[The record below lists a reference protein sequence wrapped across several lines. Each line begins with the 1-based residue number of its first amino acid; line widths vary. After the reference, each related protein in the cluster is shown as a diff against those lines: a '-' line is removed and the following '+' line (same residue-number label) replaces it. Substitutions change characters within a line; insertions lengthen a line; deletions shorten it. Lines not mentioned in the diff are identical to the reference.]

1 MNDLGNFA
9 NRTWAEIDLDCIAHN
24 VNTIRGLVGK
34 RKEIMGV
41 VKADAYGHGVLDV
54 ARELLANGVER
65 LAVSMLDEAI
75 QLRLSGI
82 EVPILVLSYTDPRR
96 VTQIIAHNI
105 TQTVYSNDLAE
116 ALSAEAV
123 RQGRNVKI
131 HLKIDTGMTRVGF
144 LSGYSI
150 IDNIAYISK
159 LPKIIIEGL
168 FTHLATADDEDSSY
182 TNMQFERFMSIC
194 SELARVGVHIPVKH
208 IANSAAILKYPQMHL
223 DLVRPGLILFG
234 LSPFDETQ
242 NALLKFDLKPAM
254 QIKSYVIMNK
264 QVETGVDVSYG
275 RTFTTK
281 RPSKIV
287 TVPIGYADG
296 YLRSLSNK
304 AHVLIRGQKAP
315 VVGRVCMDQ
324 CMVDVTDLEGDV
336 CIGDEVVLIGT
347 QGNETI
353 TASQIAQLAGTINYE
368 VVSLVGRRVP
378 RIYFKA
384 GKPVNVLNY
393 LV

>member
-34 RKEIMGV
+34 CKEIMGV

-105 TQTVYSNDLAE
+105 TQTVYCNDLAE
-116 ALSAEAV
+116 ALSEEAV

-168 FTHLATADDEDSSY
+168 FTHLAAADDEDSSY

-194 SELARVGVHIPVKH
+194 SELSRVGVHIPIKH
-208 IANSAAILKYPQMHL
+208 IANSAAILKFPQMHL

-242 NALLKFDLKPAM
+242 NASLKFDLKPAM

-315 VVGRVCMDQ
+315 IVGRVCMDQ
-324 CMVDVTDLEGDV
+324 CMVDVTDLEGDIR
-336 CIGDEVVLIGT
+336 IGDEVVLIGT
-347 QGNETI
+347 QEKEII

>member
-304 AHVLIRGQKAP
+304 AHVLIHGQKAP